1 MDERQISLFV
11 FFEAPFW
18 VGVFE
23 RTDSGRLQAA
33 KIVFGAEPTDAEVL
47 ERIGSG
53 WQQLRFSPAVEA
65 RERRAADNPKRRQR
79 AAARARRAHGASTRA
94 QAALSRARE
103 AGAQEKREAAK
114 ARRRRQA
121 QQQFERKQAKRKEK
135 HRGH

>member
-79 AAARARRAHGASTRA
+79 AAARA